1 MGRKQTKPK
10 IKEVVTQNH
19 QLTHLLKS
27 TYLYLLIRLKFQF
40 RQVAIVT
47 HTDFDG
53 MISAALLLQRYPYA
67 LLYVATPNILH
78 KVLYIVKNQT
88 ITDFPLDLFILDL
101 GFSPGVQ
108 GRLLRA
114 IQDLR
119 KTIQLEV
126 YWVDH
131 HEYTEILQLRRY
143 VQVRTDPECPQTAY
157 LVQRLL
163 NTEAPMDESLFRR
176 GNVLLSILEYSRTPF
191 AQYWTA
197 ILKEV
202 ARTGQRE
209 LTVAVVRA
217 LAQFRR
223 SPLIYQLYQRTRQCK
238 ATPVNASPPP
248 EILETD
254 QGHRFLLVAHQ
265 PDTELYPQVHALLT
279 RHQLD
284 FVVVSFADGTLSLY
298 KNRQSAV
305 DLHPLY
311 DLVDG
316 KGHDYAFHFTPQI
329 RISDE
334 FYQPVNL
341 PDLMAKVQEVL

>member
-1 MGRKQTKPK
+1 MRRNRTTPTR
-10 IKEVVTQNH
+10 KEVVGQNH

-27 TYLYLLIRLKFQF
+27 TYLYLLIRFKCQF

-47 HTDFDG
+47 HMDFDG
-53 MISAALLLQRYPYA
+53 TISAALLLQRYPYA
-67 LLYVATPNILH
+67 RLYAATPNILH
-78 KVLYIVKNQT
+78 KVLYVVKNQT

-101 GFSPGVQ
+101 GFNPGVQ
-108 GRLLRA
+108 GRLLRT

-119 KTIQLEV
+119 KVVPLEV

-131 HEYTEILQLRRY
+131 HEYTEVLQLGRY
-143 VQVRTDPECPQTAY
+143 VRVCTDSEYPQTAY

-163 NTEAPMDESLFRR
+163 NDGGTVDESLFRR
-176 GNVLLSILEYSRTPF
+176 GNALLSILEYGRAPF

-197 ILKEV
+197 VLKEV
-202 ARTGQRE
+202 ARVGQWE
-209 LTVAVVRA
+209 VTVAVVRT

-223 SPLIYQLYQRTRQCK
+223 SPLVHQLYQRTRQCK
-238 ATPVNASPPP
+238 VAPISASSLP

-265 PDTELYPQVHALLT
+265 PDTELYPQVRALLNQ
-279 RHQLD
+279 HQLD

-298 KNRQSAV
+298 KNRQSIV
-305 DLHPLY
+305 DLRPLY
-311 DLVDG
+311 ELVDG
-316 KGHDYAFHFTPQI
+316 KGHDYAFHFAPQI

-334 FYQPVNL
+334 FYQPINL
-341 PDLMAKVQEVL
+341 PDLVAKVQEVL